1 MARTS
6 LAKAPEYSLNI
17 LLVEDNSSDAYMVNN
32 LMNFAGGNYTVTHVE
47 NQSQAIETLKKSEFD
62 VCLLDLSL
70 PDASGF
76 SALIDIQEKA
86 PTMPVLILTGTND
99 KALAKRA
106 VSRGAQDYL
115 LKDDLEGSG
124 LFRAIDYAI
133 ERKRIEME
141 LFLRANF
148 DTLTGIANRDMF
160 INRLELSLERLKRS
174 GSGIAVLFVDLDK
187 FKPVNDKYGHDAGDE
202 ALKITAQRLRNVM
215 RSYDTPARFGGDEF
229 AVLLEGVG
237 KPHNAANIAQ
247 KIITELCAPMHHGSS
262 SFSLG
267 ASIGIVFVNPSEES
281 VATETILQHADL
293 AMYHAK
299 KDGGNNYRFYVEN
312 LHEEASARIS
322 LEEDL
327 KTAIIAGELQLYYQP
342 YLSVADDR
350 LIGVEALLRWKHP
363 ERGLLCAE
371 EFLQSAE
378 SCHIMPDITQVACV
392 QLCRDIAMWN
402 AYSLPPL
409 VISLNL
415 SAAQLDAKNLIP
427 SLLTIAKSDF
437 LGEHRLAAEIPE
449 QAIAQISGARFMT
462 LAKLSEMGIELHID
476 HFGRNILPLTTLCEL
491 PFSLL
496 KIDGLLIK
504 DMSRRQSE
512 NISIAA
518 ATSLA
523 HQLGMKIGAVGVEE
537 EWQHDALK
545 SYSCDGMQGFIA
557 NNAMS
562 AEQFMG
568 WVKKSRV

>member
-1 MARTS
+1 MARS
-6 LAKAPEYSLNI
+6 ALAKAPEYIQNV
-17 LLVEDNSSDAYMVNN
+17 LLVEDNSSDAYMVSDI
-32 LMNFAGGNYTVTHVE
+32 MNHAGSNYKVTHVE
-47 NQSQAIETLKKSEFD
+47 SQSQAIEILGRQSFD

-76 SALIDIQEKA
+76 SALVDIQKYS
-86 PTMPVLILTGTND
+86 PGMPVLILTGLND
-99 KALAKRA
+99 KGLAKRA

-115 LKDDLEGSG
+115 LKDGLDGSG

-133 ERKRIEME
+133 ERKRIEIE

-174 GSGIAVLFVDLDK
+174 GSSIAILFIDLDK
-187 FKPVNDKYGHDAGDE
+187 FKPVNDIHGHDAGDE
-202 ALKITAQRLRNVM
+202 ALKITAQRLKNIM

-229 AVLLEGVG
+229 AVLLEGIG

-247 KIITELCAPMHHGSS
+247 KIITELSAPMHYSNN
-262 SFSLG
+262 SFSIG
-267 ASIGIVFVNPSEES
+267 ASIGIVFVNASEEQA
-281 VATETILQHADL
+281 ATETILQHADL

-299 KDGGNNYRFYVEN
+299 KEGGNNYRFYVEN
-312 LHEEASARIS
+312 LQEEATARIS

-342 YLSVADDR
+342 YISVADER
-350 LIGVEALLRWKHP
+350 LVGVEALLRWKHP
-363 ERGLLCAE
+363 ERGLICAE

-378 SCHIMPDITQVACV
+378 SSHLMPDITQVACV

-409 VISLNL
+409 AIALNISA
-415 SAAQLDAKNLIP
+415 SQLDAKNLIP
-427 SLLTIAKSDF
+427 CLMTIAGSDF
-437 LGEHRLAAEIPE
+437 LGEHHLAAEIPE
-449 QAIAQISGARFMT
+449 QAIAQITGSRFMV
-462 LAKLSEMGIELHID
+462 LAKLSEMGIDLHID
-476 HFGRNILPLTTLCEL
+476 HFGRNVLPLTTLCEL

-496 KIDGLLIK
+496 KLDNLLIK
-504 DMSRRQSE
+504 DMGKRQSD
-512 NISIAA
+512 NISISA

-523 HQLGMKIGAVGVEE
+523 HQLGMRIGAVGVEE
-537 EWQHDALK
+537 EWQQATLK
-545 SYSCDGMQGFIA
+545 SHSCDIMQGFVTT
-557 NNAMS
+557 NAMS